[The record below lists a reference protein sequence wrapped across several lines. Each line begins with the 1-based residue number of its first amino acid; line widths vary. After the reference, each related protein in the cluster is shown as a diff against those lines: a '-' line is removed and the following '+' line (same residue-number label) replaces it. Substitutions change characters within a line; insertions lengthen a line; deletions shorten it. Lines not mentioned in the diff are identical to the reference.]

1 MIEKSI
7 VDNQV
12 LELRR
17 GVTTYALLQIL
28 SSEQYGYSLQTTLA
42 EMGLDV
48 EQGTLYPLLRR
59 LEQQGILDS
68 TWRVEEGRP
77 RRYYQINAAGK
88 ELLQKLVD
96 EWSRLNGIISKFN
109 QK

>member
-1 MIEKSI
+1 MTEKEIIE
-7 VDNQV
+7 NQV

-28 SSEQYGYSLQTTLA
+28 SKEQYGYSLQMMLSQ
-42 EMGLDV
+42 MGLEV

-59 LEQQGILDS
+59 LEQQGLLDS

-77 RRYYQINAAGK
+77 RRYYQINDAGK
-88 ELLQKLVD
+88 EILQKLVN
-96 EWSRLNGIISKFN
+96 EWARLNAIISEFR
-109 QK
+109 QV